1 VTPEAELRAAVQAW
15 IADDPDPGDRTE
27 LQTLLDR
34 AVPAANAHLAGTGG
48 TGSETGAGREADAK
62 VGAGGGAEAG
72 GDPEAIAELRDRFGD
87 RLHFGTAGLRGVVA
101 AGPNR
106 MNRAVVRAATAAVAG
121 WLTEAGGAGQGSAA
135 GRVGAGPGGVG
146 VGPGGGVGAGQGSAG
161 GVVVGCDARH
171 RSGEFADEVAG
182 VLAGA
187 GIRVHL
193 LPRPGPTPLLAFAV
207 RYLGTAAGVMITA
220 SHNPAADNGYKLYL
234 SDGAQVIPPADAEI
248 EKRIAALGPLSQ
260 IPVAPADS
268 PLITRHGDE
277 IAQAYLAALVAA
289 AGPAE
294 DAGPE
299 LNVVY
304 TAMHGV
310 AGQLM
315 LRAMRLAGF
324 AAPHLVAAQAEPDP
338 DFPTVAFPNPE
349 EPGAL
354 DLALA
359 DARRLGA
366 DLVVAS
372 DPDGDRLAVAVPDPD
387 GGRRAGQDPDGGRRA
402 GQDPDGGRR
411 AGQDSAAGWRVLT
424 GDQVGALLGAS
435 LLEQTAGQAAP
446 EARLVATTVVSS
458 TLLSKIAAAAG
469 VRYAETLTGFK
480 WIARAADRVP
490 GARFV
495 FGYEEALGYVVGDVV
510 RDKDG
515 FGAALAMLRLA
526 ATAKSAARSVLNV
539 YDDLERAH
547 GVHLTSQLTLRTDSQ
562 EQVMSRLRSA
572 PPAAFGGEPVTGRSD
587 LAEGSG
593 DVPPADVLTF
603 RLAGGRVVL
612 RPSGT
617 EPKIKCYIEL
627 TEPLAGRSLAAAR
640 QAASVRLGPLR
651 SALGELLA
659 GV

>member
-1 VTPEAELRAAVQAW
+1 MTAEAELGAAVQAW
-15 IADDPDPGDRTE
+15 IADDPDPGDRAE
-27 LQTLLDR
+27 LQALLDR
-34 AVPAANAHLAGTGG
+34 AFPAASARVAAPAGTGP
-48 TGSETGAGREADAK
+48 EPGAGAGEGAKAD
-62 VGAGGGAEAG
+62 GSAGAG
-72 GDPEAIAELRDRFGD
+72 GDPAAIAELRDRFAD

-106 MNRAVVRAATAAVAG
+106 MNRAVVRATTAAVAG
-121 WLTEAGGAGQGSAA
+121 WLAAGEEGAGGAGGAGSA
-135 GRVGAGPGGVG
+135 R
-146 VGPGGGVGAGQGSAG
+146 

-193 LPRPGPTPLLAFAV
+193 LPRPAPTPLLAFAV
-207 RYLGTAAGVMITA
+207 RQLGAAAGVMITA

-248 EKRIAALGPLSQ
+248 EKRIEALGPLSQ
-260 IPVAPADS
+260 IPVAAADS
-268 PLITRHGDE
+268 PLITWHGDE
-277 IAQAYLAALVAA
+277 IAQAYLAAVVAL
-289 AGPAE
+289 AGPGQG
-294 DAGPE
+294 AGAE

-304 TAMHGV
+304 TPMHGV

-372 DPDGDRLAVAVPDPD
+372 DPDGDRLAVAVPDPS
-387 GGRRAGQDPDGGRRA
+387 GT
-402 GQDPDGGRR
+402 
-411 AGQDSAAGWRVLT
+411 WRVLT

-435 LLEQTAGQAAP
+435 LLERTAGAPAP

-469 VRYAETLTGFK
+469 VRYTETLTGFK

-495 FGYEEALGYVVGDVV
+495 FGYEEALGYAVGDVV

-526 ATAKSAARSVLNV
+526 AAAKTAGRSVLDM
-539 YDDLERAH
+539 YDDLERAY
-547 GVHLTSQLTLRTDSQ
+547 GVHLTSQLTLRTSDQ
-562 EQVMSRLRSA
+562 VQVMSRLRSA
-572 PPAAFGGEPVTGRSD
+572 PPGAFGAEPVSGLTD

-593 DVPPADVLTF
+593 DVPRADVLIF

-627 TEPLAGRSLAAAR
+627 TEPLAGRSLPAAR
-640 QAASVRLGPLR
+640 EAASSRLAPLR
-651 SALGELLA
+651 SALGALLA
-659 GV
+659 GAPLPPPSPP